1 MVMTNNKDADIKLGK
16 KEYMANKSFNLRK
29 SHNHD
34 NIKKDNFNKSFNSF
48 QTIKKDS
55 QNKNYENID
64 QNENVAEFRKKIVE
78 KTKFNNKK
86 LSKDEIEKIFR
97 EIDDKMNGKPDLYQ

>member
-16 KEYMANKSFNLRK
+16 REYMANKSFNLRK

-48 QTIKKDS
+48 
-55 QNKNYENID
+55 
-64 QNENVAEFRKKIVE
+64 
-78 KTKFNNKK
+78 
-86 LSKDEIEKIFR
+86 
-97 EIDDKMNGKPDLYQ
+97 